1 MNNNLFAINMILKT
15 QLLVLLKIY
24 ILVKL
29 IIF

>member
-1 MNNNLFAINMILKT
+1 MNNNLFAINTILKT